1 MPDAEPLPGVDPLPG
16 ADPTPGGDLR
26 PAPAADV
33 EAAHGSPWWLRAA
46 GIGVAAGLL
55 SGLFGVGGGIIMV
68 PLLVAWFALDQRRA
82 SATSLLAIVPIAT
95 ASAIGYARNGN
106 VDLAAGL
113 LLLVGG
119 VVGGQLG
126 ARLLPRTPIATLQ
139 LWFGILSLAT
149 AARLVIGGS
158 SSALSGLGAVW
169 EGGLLV
175 LVGVAAGTLAGLL
188 GVGGGIIMVPGLV
201 ILTGDDADTAR
212 GTSLL
217 VVIFTALTATV
228 TNLRNGLVEV
238 RPALVAGLVGA
249 PAGLVGAAV
258 GQWLPERIALIL
270 FGGLLVWSGVQMIL
284 RSRRSRRAASS
295 APGRDT

>member
-1 MPDAEPLPGVDPLPG
+1 M
-16 ADPTPGGDLR
+16 
-26 PAPAADV
+26 
-33 EAAHGSPWWLRAA
+33 LRAA
-46 GIGVAAGLL
+46 LVGVAAGLL

-82 SATSLLAIVPIAT
+82 GATSLLAIVPIAT
-95 ASAIGYARNGN
+95 ASASGYAVNGN
-106 VDLAAGL
+106 IDLGAGL

-126 ARLLPRTPIATLQ
+126 SRLLPRTPIPTLQ

-149 AARLVIGGS
+149 AARLVFGAGS
-158 SSALSGLGAVW
+158 GALLGLGGLW
-169 EGGLLV
+169 EGGLLI
-175 LVGVAAGTLAGLL
+175 LVGVGSGMLAGLL

-201 ILTGDDADTAR
+201 LLTGDDADTAR

-217 VVIFTALTATV
+217 VVVFTALTASV
-228 TNLRNGLVEV
+228 TNWRNGLIEV
-238 RPALVAGLVGA
+238 RVALVAGLVGA

-270 FGGLLVWSGVQMIL
+270 FAGLLAGSGIQVIL
-284 RSRRSRRAASS
+284 RSRHSRSQASS

>member
-1 MPDAEPLPGVDPLPG
+1 MPDSEPVPGADHLPDAEPLR
-16 ADPTPGGDLR
+16 ATP
-26 PAPAADV
+26 ADV
-33 EAAHGSPWWLRAA
+33 GGAHRSPWWLRAA
-46 GIGVAAGLL
+46 AIGVAAGIL

-95 ASAIGYARNGN
+95 ASAAGYARNGN
-106 VDLAAGL
+106 VDLTAGL

-158 SSALSGLGAVW
+158 SDALSGLGAVW

-175 LVGVAAGTLAGLL
+175 LVGVAAGMLAGLL
-188 GVGGGIIMVPGLV
+188 GVGGGIVMVPGLV
-201 ILTGDDADTAR
+201 LLTGDDADTAR

-228 TNLRNGLVEV
+228 TNVRNGLVEV
-238 RPALVAGLVGA
+238 RLALVAGLVGA

-258 GQWLPERIALIL
+258 GQWLPERIALVL
-270 FGGLLVWSGVQMIL
+270 FAGLLSWSGIQMIL
-284 RSRRSRRAASS
+284 RSRHSRSRASS